1 MLSSTSEL
9 DRLLTIVQN
18 PIRREIIRRLS
29 QEPSYPLEIS
39 EDLGIYQ
46 PLVSKHLKVMEEAE
60 VVEAKTESSPY
71 GPDRKVYYLA
81 KAVSLTVDFSPDLYN
96 IRMSSLQRVP
106 LPKSIGE
113 FKDRLNHLSMKHH
126 TLDQYAELIA
136 ELDRRI
142 VELERER
149 AALLHLKSL
158 AMRAAKESI
167 KGKQVSF
174 IERMIAYHILNK
186 NERTVREI
194 SKSLNVSEDL
204 VKRVLDQLMKK
215 AIIRHFDY

>member
-1 MLSSTSEL
+1 MSTTEL
-9 DRLLTIVQN
+9 DRLLTVVQN

-71 GPDRKVYYLA
+71 GPDRKMYYLA

-96 IRMSSLQRVP
+96 VSVSSLQRVT

-113 FKDRLNHLSMKHH
+113 FKDRLDHLTSEYH
-126 TLDQYAELIA
+126 TLDQFADLIA
-136 ELDRRI
+136 DLDRRI
-142 VELERER
+142 AELEKER
-149 AALLHLKSL
+149 AALLHLRSL

-167 KGKQVSF
+167 KGKPISF

-194 SKSLNVSEDL
+194 SKSLNIKEDV
-204 VKRVLDQLMKK
+204 VKRVLDQLVKRS
-215 AIIRHFDY
+215 IIRPF